1 MFEEASCLNSS
12 YSFTIQQ
19 LLITSIPY
27 YCFNDWLAKIYHCFK
42 SPIGNKRAD
51 VEQSV
56 AVPGVKSLSNIAY
69 ESVPDLVFT
78 RVSLF
83 QILWTAGLL

>member
-1 MFEEASCLNSS
+1 MPQLII
-12 YSFTIQQ
+12 FTIQQ

-27 YCFNDWLAKIYHCFK
+27 YCFNDWLAKIFEFIIASK
-42 SPIGNKRAD
+42 VLLEIGNKRAD